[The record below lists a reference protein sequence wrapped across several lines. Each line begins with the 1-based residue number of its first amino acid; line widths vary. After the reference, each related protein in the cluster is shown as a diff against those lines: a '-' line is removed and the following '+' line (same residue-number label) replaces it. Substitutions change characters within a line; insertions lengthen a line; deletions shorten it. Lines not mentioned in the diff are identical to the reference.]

1 MTEGGRGFVAVWEFR
16 IPPGSEGE
24 FERAYGPEGP
34 WVRLF
39 ASDPAYRG
47 TKLVKDVNDPQ
58 RYLTIDSWASAEAYD
73 GFKGTHAAEYDE
85 IDCQCQSLTEG
96 EREIGRFVG
105 VERP

>member
-1 MTEGGRGFVAVWEFR
+1 MKEAASGLVAVWEFR
-16 IPPGSEGE
+16 IRPGTEAE

-47 TKLVKDVNDPQ
+47 TTLVRDVDEPR
-58 RYLTIDSWASAEAYD
+58 RYLTMDYWASAEAYD
-73 GFKGTHAAEYDE
+73 GFKRTHAAEYAE
-85 IDCQCQSLTEG
+85 IDRECESLTEG

-105 VERP
+105 LERP